1 MTRTLIGFLTGI
13 CLSLSAFAADT
24 SHEAAARKFLDAWLK
39 TDKQRLVRVIAG
51 PVGATYPQTR
61 ALIREALDS
70 PEFDAIYVRTLVAT
84 FTEAELLALLDMA
97 QTPAFRLF
105 NDRIIQFTEQSLPEI
120 HAYLKANAP
129 ALSKRAAAKQQER
142 RSLCQAHGPSELPGR
157 ARDNAL
163 GALSRARKAGYVCN
177 EVLEDK
183 LAKQIYVVCTHQQTY
198 CDDYEIINL
207 RYDASTLEV
216 GVINIGRPNDLLD
229 ALSKQGRLA
238 RGTLPSP

>member
-1 MTRTLIGFLTGI
+1 MHRTLTGFLAGL
-13 CLSLSAFAADT
+13 CLTLSAFAADT
-24 SHEAAARKFLDAWLK
+24 SHEAAARRFLDAWLK
-39 TDKQRLVRVIAG
+39 ADKQRLVRVIAG

-61 ALIREALDS
+61 ALIREVLDS

-84 FTEAELLALLDMA
+84 FTEAELLLLLDMA

-120 HAYLKANAP
+120 HAFLKENAP

-142 RSLCQAHGPSELPGR
+142 RSLCQAHGPSRLPGR

-163 GALSRARKAGYVCN
+163 EVLSQARKIGYVCN

-183 LAKQIYVVCTHQQTY
+183 LAKQLYVVCTHQETH
-198 CDDYEIINL
+198 CDDYEIINF
-207 RYDASTLEV
+207 RYDALSMEV
-216 GVINIGRPNDLLD
+216 GVINIGRPNELLD
-229 ALSKQGRLA
+229 ALTKQGRLT
-238 RGTLPSP
+238 RGTLPSR